1 MGTGVN
7 TLIMM
12 GLLLEDF
19 YALAKRPGAVALI
32 VSHYMDLREKGI
44 SSVSLVTESTNDL
57 ACGNWVSS
65 CSLQILVSWHI
76 ICQKKAIKMLGYD
89 HVCFVLTWIYILSAN
104 CCLSSVTLQG
114 PPSTCIPWLG
124 WLGFGLLHLG
134 RCSYSRGPPAG
145 GTPQI

>member
-44 SSVSLVTESTNDL
+44 SSVSLVTESTNYL
-57 ACGNWVSS
+57 AC
-65 CSLQILVSWHI
+65 
-76 ICQKKAIKMLGYD
+76 
-89 HVCFVLTWIYILSAN
+89 
-104 CCLSSVTLQG
+104 
-114 PPSTCIPWLG
+114 
-124 WLGFGLLHLG
+124 
-134 RCSYSRGPPAG
+134 
-145 GTPQI
+145 